1 MYLGKRF
8 FCVLIVGVLFCFTLS
23 SCFVLR
29 RGDCPCRYT
38 NDRAASVFHNYV
50 LTYPEINDV
59 PKMAGD
65 AIFLVN
71 QETALHH
78 AEHTK

>member
-8 FCVLIVGVLFCFTLS
+8 FSILIVGVLLCFTLS

-38 NDRAASVFHNYV
+38 IDRASSALHNHV
-50 LTYPEINDV
+50 LTHPEINDV
-59 PKMAGD
+59 PKMAGGV
-65 AIFLVN
+65 IYLVN